1 MTFATILPL
10 IVQRKHTPRENALA
24 PNLQE
29 VLNETN
35 NEASENVPSVSQ
47 TMSERSDCV
56 IDTYRWTLVTRL
68 GLPRPEGLAG
78 CQRNSWCKKENLS
91 LFTHPYGCFKPVC
104 FHLFLWHIKT
114 TSIWVW
120 NNITRVSK
128 EHNFHFWKNYCI
140 KCVCEVEVDTYVVLW
155 HSLPVSPGSRAKA
168 CILCL
173 KECQHSR
180 ANHSAGNW
188 EQTSEYIYHLRKWNS
203 ESSKPHWITNEL
215 MIHLN
220 LIMPRGTAADQTLET
235 GTVYAVKHSFSTS

>member
-1 MTFATILPL
+1 MSSLNKGLWKSYFQSEWHLQQFFL
-10 IVQRKHTPRENALA
+10 FLQRKHTPRENALA

-140 KCVCEVEVDTYVVLW
+140 KCVCEVDADTYMVLW
-155 HSLPVSPGSRAKA
+155 HSLPVPPGSRAQKLA
-168 CILCL
+168 Y
-173 KECQHSR
+173 S
-180 ANHSAGNW
+180 
-188 EQTSEYIYHLRKWNS
+188 
-203 ESSKPHWITNEL
+203 
-215 MIHLN
+215 
-220 LIMPRGTAADQTLET
+220 
-235 GTVYAVKHSFSTS
+235 V